1 MINFKQTSMRKFFI
15 LLFLIFTPII
25 YLFIRLIE
33 KKYIIRFGI
42 FDVSRIGYFA
52 AVSELYLCNKKTQKK
67 KFIDIFMFKKLI
79 CIF

>member
-1 MINFKQTSMRKFFI
+1 MINFKQTLMRKFFI
-15 LLFLIFTPII
+15 LFFLIFTPIT

-52 AVSELYLCNKKTQKK
+52 AASELYLCNKKIKK
-67 KFIDIFMFKKLI
+67 KNFFIDILPFKKQI
-79 CIF
+79 